1 MPAED
6 PAVADLMWIERPA
19 NTSKAI
25 LLSVRTCLKFK
36 ESADQSTTRVPKHQ
50 MAMTRIIELLK
61 ESAKYVLERALT
73 RQVSAPYGSLNADV
87 ML

>member
-1 MPAED
+1 MVRTLSD
-6 PAVADLMWIERPA
+6 HF
-19 NTSKAI
+19 K
-25 LLSVRTCLKFK
+25 LSVEDRAEML
-36 ESADQSTTRVPKHQ
+36 ESKVQTRMPKHQ